1 MTANLTAGTEGGPA
15 EASFLSRIASEGRPT
30 WTGFA
35 INSGVGTVSLTNE
48 FLTGDMGDS
57 YLRALVFLGG
67 ILAVGTAA
75 YLAAVYLAADARRA
89 GHEELADYCAKRGM
103 VSGSITGVIALA
115 AVPLLTNDAE
125 TLTDRLQGRA
135 APLAVLAAVSGF
147 GAIVLLYRK
156 KYSLARIG
164 ATVAVGTVLLG
175 WGVAQWPDFLIDH
188 ATLDDVTGARP
199 TQIGLVIV
207 FGLAAVTAV
216 PALVWLLYLVNRR
229 DQSLQN

>member
-1 MTANLTAGTEGGPA
+1 MIAVDTLMAARYQMALSLGFHIVLSCFGVAFP
-15 EASFLSRIASEGRPT
+15 FLI
-30 WTGFA
+30 
-35 INSGVGTVSLTNE
+35 
-48 FLTGDMGDS
+48 
-57 YLRALVFLGG
+57 YLLHRRGLKKND
-67 ILAVGTAA
+67 
-75 YLAAVYLAADARRA
+75 ADALTLARRWS
-89 GHEELADYCAKRGM
+89 K
-103 VSGSITGVIALA
+103 V
-115 AVPLLTNDAE
+115 
-125 TLTDRLQGRA
+125 
-135 APLAVLAAVSGF
+135 AAVSGF

-188 ATLDDVTGARP
+188 ATLDDVAGARP